1 MTQRLG
7 PCPQNC
13 PDRYA
18 NEHETCHSTCH
29 STCQR
34 YMRYKLTKLFEGKQR
49 AKAIDEIG
57 FNRDVRKAVEK
68 KHERKIRYDNR

>member
-18 NEHETCHSTCH
+18 NEHETCHSTCQ
-29 STCQR
+29 T
-34 YMRYKLTKLFEGKQR
+34 YMRYKLMRLLMNKQR
-49 AKAIDEIG
+49 MKAVDEVG
-57 FNRDVRKAVEK
+57 FHCDVRQAVK
-68 KHERKIRYDNR
+68 RKHERKIRYNNR

>member
-1 MTQRLG
+1 MNLTC
-7 PCPQNC
+7 CPREC
-13 PDRYA
+13 PGRYA
-18 NEHETCHSTCH
+18 DERGTCH

-34 YMRYKLTKLFEGKQR
+34 YMRYELTKLLEGKQR

-68 KHERKIRYDNR
+68 KRERKIRYDNR

>member
-18 NEHETCHSTCH
+18 NEHETCHSTC
-29 STCQR
+29 QR
-34 YMRYKLTKLFEGKQR
+34 YMRYKLTKLLEGKQR
-49 AKAIDEIG
+49 AKAIDEVG
-57 FNRDVRKAVEK
+57 FHRYVRKAVEK
-68 KHERKIRYDNR
+68 RRERKIRYDNR

>member
-18 NEHETCHSTCH
+18 NEHETCHSTCQ
-29 STCQR
+29 T
-34 YMRYKLTKLFEGKQR
+34 YMRYKLMRLLMNKQR
-49 AKAIDEIG
+49 MKAVDEVG
-57 FNRDVRKAVEK
+57 FHRDVRQAVK
-68 KHERKIRYDNR
+68 RKHERKIGYNNR

>member
-7 PCPQNC
+7 PCPQNF

-18 NEHETCHSTCH
+18 NEHETCH

-34 YMRYKLTKLFEGKQR
+34 YMRYKLTKLLEGKQR
-49 AKAIDEIG
+49 AKGRSDMTTDERI
-57 FNRDVRKAVEK
+57 
-68 KHERKIRYDNR
+68 ERWMKL

>member
-13 PDRYA
+13 PNRYA
-18 NEHETCHSTCH
+18 NEHDTCH

-34 YMRYKLTKLFEGKQR
+34 YMRYKLTKLLESKQR
-49 AKAIDEIG
+49 MKAVDEVG
-57 FNRDVRKAVEK
+57 FHRDVRKAVEK